1 MSLKTREGNSPHISR
16 HVRTKHR
23 SNVKML
29 MSCKLRIF
37 REVCDNVLLMTM
49 MMMTRMNM
57 MMLLL
62 LMMMKL
68 KVDHLSDVA
77 TASALL
83 LLDNNVRPNE
93 QAR

>member
-1 MSLKTREGNSPHISR
+1 
-16 HVRTKHR
+16 
-23 SNVKML
+23 

-37 REVCDNVLLMTM
+37 REVCDNVLLMMMRGMNM
-49 MMMTRMNM
+49 MMM

-62 LMMMKL
+62 MMMMMKL